1 MKGKKERAAREG
13 LHFLKAYA
21 GLPVCNFHMD
31 QCEAGVSH
39 PRLVCLFCFFD
50 LLNCAQ

>member
-13 LHFLKAYA
+13 LLFLYAGA

-31 QCEAGVSH
+31 QCEAGV
-39 PRLVCLFCFFD
+39 
-50 LLNCAQ
+50 

>member
-13 LHFLKAYA
+13 LLFLYTCA

-39 PRLVCLFCFFD
+39 PGLVCLFFVF
-50 LLNCAQ
+50 LIY